1 MFTVFSVCHSIPF
14 KSLACMM
21 LCVLFFL
28 RHVYNH
34 MSFFSLICL
43 FLYIFLHTSISLSIF
58 SFFRV
63 TFHTLY
69 FPCEYHVYCF
79 MPFFFSPYC
88 FNMIKFCHLVKQILT
103 ETSGNV
109 TEWHR
114 CAVQSHFSN
123 RSVTFQ
129 LQFSHISVIGQSPSS
144 EFHPVLFTLMFGI
157 LGTIAKRGWWWRRR
171 RGQKTWNSTSPDV
184 YMQFANVK
192 QRALPISEERPRPTL
207 CPDVYMQFARIH
219 VNCKMRYLSL
229 HIDYKR

>member
-69 FPCEYHVYCF
+69 FPCEYHVCCF

-129 LQFSHISVIGQSPSS
+129 LSVSHLPVSFILCFS
-144 EFHPVLFTLMFGI
+144 L
-157 LGTIAKRGWWWRRR
+157 
-171 RGQKTWNSTSPDV
+171 
-184 YMQFANVK
+184 
-192 QRALPISEERPRPTL
+192 L
-207 CPDVYMQFARIH
+207 CLVF
-219 VNCKMRYLSL
+219 
-229 HIDYKR
+229 